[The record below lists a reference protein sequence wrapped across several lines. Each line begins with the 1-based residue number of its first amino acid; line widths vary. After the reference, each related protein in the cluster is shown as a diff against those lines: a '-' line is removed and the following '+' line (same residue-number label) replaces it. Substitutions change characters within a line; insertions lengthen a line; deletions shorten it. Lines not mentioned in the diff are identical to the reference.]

1 MLDKLKDK
9 KKISIIAICVI
20 AIVFVFL
27 LTRAF
32 EPEEVGDNFA
42 DYYESFTAASNS
54 DISNIAG
61 HLYKEYSDSFTA
73 DVDIPVFDGAADILT
88 AEYSSFDEDLLLSI
102 FMDDINAT
110 RGLADN
116 AVFYRS
122 LDDSKYLYITNK
134 SGSFI
139 YENSITK
146 YYKFATENF
155 MTEYEYTTQANML
168 PRYDTVYK
176 AENLSFMSA
185 DEAVAYV
192 KTVLDKLSIN
202 VSDNVEMYAIDY
214 QTMQEYQD
222 KMKIEEPDAAVNY
235 TLKDTFTESDEFYI
249 LCFTVVQDNLPVTH
263 SSYDTLSTYRTV
275 TGANIRV
282 HLSSSGIIYF
292 EATGIYNVKA
302 VDSTPASIISP
313 QDAIDKVFEIHDS
326 IVSTDIAKV
335 TKISLEYSLIPYND
349 NYSQF
354 KLVPSW
360 CVTLLYDYGIGIDVY
375 ETKAINAVTGEEI
388 K

>member
-1 MLDKLKDK
+1 
-9 KKISIIAICVI
+9 
-20 AIVFVFL
+20 
-27 LTRAF
+27 
-32 EPEEVGDNFA
+32 
-42 DYYESFTAASNS
+42 
-54 DISNIAG
+54 
-61 HLYKEYSDSFTA
+61 
-73 DVDIPVFDGAADILT
+73 
-88 AEYSSFDEDLLLSI
+88 
-102 FMDDINAT
+102 
-110 RGLADN
+110 
-116 AVFYRS
+116 
-122 LDDSKYLYITNK
+122 
-134 SGSFI
+134 
-139 YENSITK
+139 
-146 YYKFATENF
+146 
-155 MTEYEYTTQANML
+155 ML

-202 VSDNVEMYAIDY
+202 VSDDVEMYAIDY

-263 SSYDTLSTYRTV
+263 NTYDTLSTYRTV

-354 KLVPSW
+354 KFVPSW